1 MKVKQGSIFAST
13 LLSLALFTGATQAA
27 DQMAGKIALD
37 VTLPQLDVA
46 EYHKPYL
53 AVWIED
59 NKRKATQVAV
69 WYDVE
74 MREDKG
80 KEWLKDLRQWWRRGG
95 RSLDLPYDG
104 LTSATK
110 GPGDYTLDTQL
121 NTVLANLPDGEYT
134 LRVEASREV
143 GGREVLSLPF
153 SLPLVANSLPIEII
167 GKSELGRVALRL
179 ED

>member
-13 LLSLALFTGATQAA
+13 FLGLALFAGATHAA
-27 DQMAGKIALD
+27 DKIALD

-74 MREDKG
+74 MRDDKG

-121 NTVLANLPDGEYT
+121 NTALANLPDGEYT

-153 SLPLVANSLPIEII
+153 SLPLAANSLPIEMI

>member
-1 MKVKQGSIFAST
+1 MKVKKGSIFTSAFWG
-13 LLSLALFTGATQAA
+13 LALFAGATQAA
-27 DQMAGKIALD
+27 DQMSSKIALD
-37 VTLPQLDVA
+37 VTLPQLNVA

-121 NTVLANLPDGEYT
+121 NTALANLPDGEYT

-153 SLPLVANSLPIEII
+153 ALPLSANSLPIEKI
-167 GKSELGRVALRL
+167 GKSELGRVAMRL

>member
-1 MKVKQGSIFAST
+1 MKMRKGSVIAST
-13 LLSLALFTGATQAA
+13 LLSLMFVAGAAQSGEQA
-27 DQMAGKIALD
+27 KLD
-37 VTLPQLDVA
+37 VTLPEHDVA

-59 NKRKATQVAV
+59 SKRKATQVAV

-110 GPGDYTLDTQL
+110 GPGDYTLDSQL
-121 NTVLANLPDGEYT
+121 NSALAELPEGKYT
-134 LRVEASREV
+134 LRVEAAREV
-143 GGREVLSLPF
+143 GGREVVSLPF
-153 SLPLVANSLPIEII
+153 SLPLSANVLPIEMT
-167 GKSELGRVALRL
+167 GKSEIGRVALRL

>member
-1 MKVKQGSIFAST
+1 MKMRKSVVVAST
-13 LLSLALFTGATQAA
+13 FVSLALLSNVTHANTTA
-27 DQMAGKIALD
+27 KLE

-46 EYHKPYL
+46 EYHKPYV

-59 NKRKATQVAV
+59 SKRKATQVAV
-69 WYDVE
+69 WYDVD
-74 MREDKG
+74 MREHKG

-110 GPGDYTLDTQL
+110 GPGDYIIDTQL
-121 NTVLANLPDGEYT
+121 NNALAALPDGNYT

-143 GGREVLSLPF
+143 GGREVVSLPVT
-153 SLPLVANSLPIEII
+153 LPLSNAALPLESA
-167 GKSELGRVALRL
+167 GKSELGRVVLRFN
-179 ED
+179 D

>member
-1 MKVKQGSIFAST
+1 MKMRKGSMIAST
-13 LLSLALFTGATQAA
+13 LLGFMCVAGAAQAA
-27 DQMAGKIALD
+27 EQAKLD
-37 VTLPQLDVA
+37 VTLPEQDVA

-59 NKRKATQVAV
+59 NKRKATHVAV

-74 MREDKG
+74 MREYKG

-110 GPGDYTLDTQL
+110 GPGDYTLDSQL
-121 NTVLANLPDGEYT
+121 NNALAGLPEGEYT

-143 GGREVLSLPF
+143 GGREVVSLPF
-153 SLPLVANSLPIEII
+153 SMPLSANALPIEMT
-167 GKSELGRVALRL
+167 GKSEIGRVALRL

>member
-1 MKVKQGSIFAST
+1 IHAAS
-13 LLSLALFTGATQAA
+13 QA
-27 DQMAGKIALD
+27 KLD
-37 VTLPQLDVA
+37 VALPQLDVA

-59 NKRKATQVAV
+59 SKRKATQVAV

-110 GPGDYTLDTQL
+110 GPGDYSLDSQL
-121 NTVLANLPDGEYT
+121 NKALAELPEGDYT

-153 SLPLVANSLPIEII
+153 SLPLSAASLPVEVK
-167 GKSELGRVALRL
+167 GNSELGRVVLRL

>member
-1 MKVKQGSIFAST
+1 MKMPKGVVITSALLGLTFSSGVIHAAS
-13 LLSLALFTGATQAA
+13 QA
-27 DQMAGKIALD
+27 KLE

-59 NKRKATQVAV
+59 SKRKATQVAV

-74 MREDKG
+74 MREGKG

-95 RSLDLPYDG
+95 RSLDMPYDG

-110 GPGDYTLDTQL
+110 GPGDYSIDAQL
-121 NTVLANLPDGEYT
+121 NEALAALPEGEYT

-153 SLPLVANSLPIEII
+153 TLPLSAASLPVEVKGN
-167 GKSELGRVALRL
+167 SELERVVLRF

>member
-13 LLSLALFTGATQAA
+13 FLGLALFAGATHAA
-27 DQMAGKIALD
+27 DKIALD

-69 WYDVE
+69 WYDIE

-121 NTVLANLPDGEYT
+121 NTALANLPDGEYT

-153 SLPLVANSLPIEII
+153 SLPLAANSLPIEMI

>member
-13 LLSLALFTGATQAA
+13 FLGLALFAGATHAA
-27 DQMAGKIALD
+27 DKIALD

-110 GPGDYTLDTQL
+110 GPGYYTLDTQL
-121 NTVLANLPDGEYT
+121 NTALANLPDGEYT

-143 GGREVLSLPF
+143 GGREELSLPF
-153 SLPLVANSLPIEII
+153 SLPLAANSLPIEMI

>member
-1 MKVKQGSIFAST
+1 MKMRKSAVIAST
-13 LLSLALFTGATQAA
+13 LLSMTFASGAIHAASQA
-27 DQMAGKIALD
+27 KLD
-37 VTLPQLDVA
+37 VALPQLDVA

-59 NKRKATQVAV
+59 SKRKATQVAV

-95 RSLDLPYDG
+95 RSLDLPSDG

-110 GPGDYTLDTQL
+110 GPGDYSLDSQL
-121 NTVLANLPDGEYT
+121 NKALAELPEGDYT

-153 SLPLVANSLPIEII
+153 SLPLSAASLPVEVK
-167 GKSELGRVALRL
+167 GNSELGRVVLRL

>member
-13 LLSLALFTGATQAA
+13 LLGLALFAGATQAA
-27 DQMAGKIALD
+27 DQTADKIALD

-59 NKRKATQVAV
+59 SKRKATQVAV

-110 GPGDYTLDTQL
+110 GPGDYTFDTQL
-121 NTVLANLPDGEYT
+121 NAALVNLPDGEYT

-153 SLPLVANSLPIEII
+153 SLPLSANSLPIEVI

>member
-1 MKVKQGSIFAST
+1 MKMPKGVVIASA
-13 LLSLALFTGATQAA
+13 LLGLTFVSGVIHAASQA
-27 DQMAGKIALD
+27 KLE

-59 NKRKATQVAV
+59 SKRNATQVAV

-74 MREDKG
+74 MREGKG

-95 RSLDLPYDG
+95 RSLDMPYDG

-110 GPGDYTLDTQL
+110 GPGDYSIDAQL
-121 NTVLANLPDGEYT
+121 NEALAALSAGEYT

-153 SLPLVANSLPIEII
+153 TLPLSSMTLPAEVK
-167 GKSELGRVALRL
+167 GNSELERVVLRF